1 MNKLLSALLAGAV
14 TLSLSGVAVAGD
26 QNNSGDDSVQKK
38 AQSSASQPDSDQGGR
53 TANQQ
58 SQTPSQG
65 TETTANKG
73 GAATGQQDQATNQD
87 AQPSS
92 DQAGMTADKSQA
104 GADVSAKDQE
114 YLAGLKKCE
123 SLEGDQKQKC
133 IDAAKKKAGE
143 M

>member
-1 MNKLLSALLAGAV
+1 MPIRFLNQRGDAMNKLLSVLLAGAAA
-14 TLSLSGVAVAGD
+14 LALSGVAVAAD
-26 QNNSGDDSVQKK
+26 QSQA
-38 AQSSASQPDSDQGGR
+38 AQPGSDQGGM
-53 TANQQ
+53 TTNQQ
-58 SQTPSQG
+58 SQTPSQ
-65 TETTANKG
+65 
-73 GAATGQQDQATNQD
+73 

-92 DQAGMTADKSQA
+92 DQGGMTKNENQA